1 MAITKNCVF
10 KVAWSVTKTATQTN
24 NQQQVIF
31 ERVDV
36 NLGGAWLVAQQLVDV
51 GVAGIYYI
59 YVDAASCASGALH
72 VDIQVNGNAVFS
84 VNYAVSDGP
93 KGMSRGLGAVVR
105 LEVGDEVSVVAAPS
119 TCVYGGPEGLTTF
132 SGFLVLPSPSD
143 YGLSFNG
150 YIINNN
156 IVAGSGGGS
165 TGGGSTGGSGGS
177 TGGSGGS
184 TGGSGGSTGGSGGST
199 GGSST
204 GGSGGSTGGSSTGG
218 SGGSTGGSGGSTG
231 GSGGSTGG
239 SSTGGSGG
247 TTGCTNN
254 NNNNNNN
261 GSGANNNINNNNNN
275 NNNCNNNNNNNN
287 G

>member
-1 MAITKNCVF
+1 M
-10 KVAWSVTKTATQTN
+10 TKTANQSN

-36 NLGGAWLVAQQLVDV
+36 NVGGAWLVAQQLIDV

-59 YVDAASCASGALH
+59 YVDAALCASGALH

-84 VNYAVSDGP
+84 VNYAVSNGP
-93 KGMSRGLGAVVR
+93 KGMSRGQGAVVR

-132 SGFLVLPSPSD
+132 SGFLLLPSPSD

-156 IVAGSGGGS
+156 IVAGGGGS
-165 TGGGSTGGSGGS
+165 TGGN
-177 TGGSGGS
+177 
-184 TGGSGGSTGGSGGST
+184 
-199 GGSST
+199 
-204 GGSGGSTGGSSTGG
+204 
-218 SGGSTGGSGGSTG
+218 
-231 GSGGSTGG
+231 
-239 SSTGGSGG
+239 STGGSGG

-254 NNNNNNN
+254 NNNNNN
-261 GSGANNNINNNNNN
+261 GSGTNNNNNGSGTN